1 MPCFLKYYLLVVVND
16 ECSCTM
22 TTSHS
27 LDFFIT
33 CTRCY
38 KLYHFDCLGHDS
50 LMLPFSNSSRV
61 LAKVL
66 SLDRHSCAVF
76 PSGLHSV
83 DAVSLLAEQPKWRF
97 HPLLGLSTPEQQLLL
112 GMNMGQ
118 SFNLQAL
125 RAPMLDVEIMG
136 TGVHIKYLMKLY
148 INTCCLICLNTL

>member
-1 MPCFLKYYLLVVVND
+1 MFFHFFISVCNLMYWCVLAAFGKQNLLVFMPCFLKYYLLVVVND

-97 HPLLGLSTPEQQLLL
+97 HPLLGLSTPE
-112 GMNMGQ
+112 
-118 SFNLQAL
+118 
-125 RAPMLDVEIMG
+125 
-136 TGVHIKYLMKLY
+136 
-148 INTCCLICLNTL
+148 